1 MGTPTYTPIAS
12 QTLAVAAAS
21 VTFSSIPQTFRDL
34 VLIANVK
41 GEVLNV
47 QGRIRFNSNTSAI
60 YNTVIMRQSS
70 QTVSSEF
77 FNTNSLG
84 ILSRTNATAS
94 LTMQISAHIMDYSA
108 TDKHKTALVTAAQG
122 SIGIDQSIIRFDNAL
137 AITSL
142 TVLPDTDQWAAG
154 ATFQIYGVIS

>member
-41 GEVLNV
+41 GEVSNV
-47 QGRIRFNSNTSAI
+47 QGRIRFNNNTTGI
-60 YNTVIMRQSS
+60 YNTVIMRQTSN
-70 QTVSSEF
+70 QITSEF
-77 FNTNSLG
+77 FSTNSSG
-84 ILSRTNATAS
+84 ILSRTSATSS
-94 LTMQISAHIMDYSA
+94 LTLQISAHIMDYSA
-108 TDKHKTALVTAAQG
+108 TDKHKTALVTAG
-122 SIGIDQSIIRFDNAL
+122 GGNNGIDQSIIRFDNAL

-142 TVLPDTDQWAAG
+142 TVLPDTAQWAAG